1 AEKILC
7 MGRFFCL
14 VSISNYGKFHSQ
26 SIVMLRKDAIFFS
39 ECCQHI
45 AIICTFV
52 PNYKPNYDEI
62 KRKYK

>member
-1 AEKILC
+1 
-7 MGRFFCL
+7 
-14 VSISNYGKFHSQ
+14 
-26 SIVMLRKDAIFFS
+26 MLRKDAIFFS